1 MADMI
6 EKRLETNT
14 FEHSFQNIKYE
25 NAGHLISSN
34 PDDNTSYRTGT
45 INING
50 KDYEYEFGGNN
61 DEDIKAKRD
70 AKLKLMEFL
79 EKI

>member
-1 MADMI
+1 MV
-6 EKRLETNT
+6 NV
-14 FEHSFQNIKYE
+14 S
-25 NAGHLISSN
+25 
-34 PDDNTSYRTGT
+34 DDNSSYRTAI

-61 DEDIKAKRD
+61 DGDIRAKQD
-70 AKLKLMEFL
+70 AKLKLMEFM